1 VSEDLALRRAV
12 GTVAILNG
20 AYFAVELTVALLIG
34 SVSLFAD
41 SVDFLEDTC
50 LNLLVFVAVAWS
62 ARARARV
69 GMVLAGI
76 ILVPALATIVAAV
89 VKILDQTPPEPA
101 PLGVTALGA
110 LLVNLTCAIILS
122 RHRRHPGGLARAA
135 WLSARNDVLADA
147 AIIGVAVVTLWL
159 SSAWPDI
166 VVGLGIGL
174 LNADAARS
182 VWQAARADGR
192 ALTDPSSS
200 YPRS

>member
-1 VSEDLALRRAV
+1 VSEDLPLRRAA

-20 AYFAVELTVALLIG
+20 AYFSIELTVALLIG
-34 SVSLFAD
+34 SVALFAD
-41 SVDFLEDTC
+41 SVDFLEDTF

-89 VKILDQTPPEPA
+89 VKILDQTPPEVA
-101 PLGVTALGA
+101 PLGVTAFGA
-110 LLVNLTCAIILS
+110 LLVNLTCALILS

-135 WLSARNDVLADA
+135 WLSARNDVLADV
-147 AIIGVAVVTLWL
+147 AIIGAAVVTLWL
-159 SSAWPDI
+159 PSAWPDI

-174 LNADAARS
+174 LNADAARE
-182 VWQAARADGR
+182 VWHAARADGR
-192 ALTDPSSS
+192 ALTDPSS
-200 YPRS
+200 PVTRS